1 MSSKLDMLGMEWWR
15 EAERSAVGMVPLK
28 ERGLVKEVDSNRETL
43 AKRGEACVAV
53 VVVVVGAEEGP
64 EEARMTKL
72 PHGVC
77 KQKSLFKTS
86 LPCVMNFSYTQVK
99 YDSNLR

>member
-1 MSSKLDMLGMEWWR
+1 MLGIEWCS
-15 EAERSAVGMVPLK
+15 EAEISAVGIVPLK
-28 ERGLVKEVDSNRETL
+28 ERGLLKEVDSKRETL
-43 AKRGEACVAV
+43 GNRGVVFV
-53 VVVVVGAEEGP
+53 VVWVAWVLVGAEDGP
-64 EEARMTKL
+64 EDARMTKF

-99 YDSNLR
+99 

>member
-15 EAERSAVGMVPLK
+15 EADRSAVGIVPLK
-28 ERGLVKEVDSNRETL
+28 ERGLANEVDSNRETL
-43 AKRGEACVAV
+43 GKRGACV
-53 VVVVVGAEEGP
+53 VVVVVVEGAEEGP
-64 EEARMTKL
+64 EEARMTKF

-86 LPCVMNFSYTQVK
+86 LPCVMNFSNTQEK
-99 YDSNLR
+99 YDSNL